1 MKRLEYVCTNC
12 GRPFGRKFVA
22 RRHLRDVHKGH
33 GELTS
38 VMGYMLGVI
47 DGKFQWPRL
56 PQNGRPPI
64 DHIEDFRDTIKK
76 MAQFSRDLREV
87 SSFIGAGKE
96 LASQPN
102 GSAHFV
108 SGPKRKIFG
117 YQVYVCDKCLAFKF
131 RTLYFAVQS
140 DGLLVQSA
148 PLPCLNALP
157 SISEIASDKIS
168 FLEKAKKD
176 LPLFLERVIRDGF
189 SKPILVAQLVDSN
202 GQVIIRNLQ
211 DSSLSFTLS
220 KSSQSVLPE
229 LDTDRADGTS
239 WVARAMNNGWTELNK
254 KELEEVTGLLHKATF
269 GFVRIFY
276 NSNLKV
282 RGAMEEYFVYIAE
295 GEGMIDLRG

>member
-1 MKRLEYVCTNC
+1 MAK
-12 GRPFGRKFVA
+12 
-22 RRHLRDVHKGH
+22 
-33 GELTS
+33 
-38 VMGYMLGVI
+38 M
-47 DGKFQWPRL
+47 
-56 PQNGRPPI
+56 PQNGRPQI

-87 SSFIGAGKE
+87 SPLIGAGKE

-131 RTLYFAVQS
+131 RILYFAVQS

-157 SISEIASDKIS
+157 SISEIASDKIA
-168 FLEKAKKD
+168 FLEKAKND

-229 LDTDRADGTS
+229 LDNRS
-239 WVARAMNNGWTELNK
+239 
-254 KELEEVTGLLHKATF
+254 
-269 GFVRIFY
+269 
-276 NSNLKV
+276 S
-282 RGAMEEYFVYIAE
+282 
-295 GEGMIDLRG
+295 